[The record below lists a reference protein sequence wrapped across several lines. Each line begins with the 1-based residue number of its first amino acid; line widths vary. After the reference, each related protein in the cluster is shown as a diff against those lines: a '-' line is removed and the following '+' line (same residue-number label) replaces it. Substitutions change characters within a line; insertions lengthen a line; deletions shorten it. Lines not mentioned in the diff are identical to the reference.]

1 LNPISK
7 KTVWQLEISCKAQ
20 ISEEKIMIANP
31 LQTNATGNGRR
42 TSRAPQRVD
51 FSKINTAVRIP
62 NLIEVQRASYD
73 RFLQMDLLPEERERT
88 GLQAVFQSVF
98 PISDFRGTAT
108 LDFVE
113 YQIGNWQCKCGNL
126 EGLSYLRANCK
137 QCGAKIKV
145 DPFSANETLCQNC
158 GTFNDVRPKLCDR
171 CGEPVGLKHKHD
183 EQECQERGMSFSV
196 PLKVKIRLTVYDK
209 DTETGISSIRDI
221 KEEDVFFGEIPLMT
235 PNGTFIINGT
245 ERVIVSQLHRSPG
258 VFFKAERGTY
268 IAKVIPYRG
277 SWIEF
282 EYDQKGLLNSRL
294 GKKKMLA
301 TVFLRALGLWLNPSF
316 DPTMLTSDAVVD
328 EVVKNTSF
336 TNADILK
343 TFYTG
348 DHIRIDGGRLLVQIR
363 ESGPTNL
370 VGMRAEQ
377 EIPGKD
383 GEVLVRATKKIN
395 SSAVKEMRRLKM
407 GEVEVTQQDFE
418 GAFALDDVVS
428 METGE
433 VLLEANTEISGTKL
447 QEIIESGITEFSIF
461 FPERDAIGPVLAQT
475 VKKDSI
481 SKPVDALLEIY
492 RKMRPGDPPTV
503 PTAYRLLEGMFF
515 DARRFDLS
523 RVGRLKFNIKM
534 GRPERDR
541 IDDPLLSARDFTEV
555 VSYLL
560 KMRKDHEH
568 YHADDIDHLGNR
580 RVRAVGELLEN
591 QFRIGLERMERA
603 IKEKMSIQQELHT
616 TMPRD
621 LVNAKPVT
629 AAVREFF
636 GSSQLS
642 QFMDQTNPLSEITH
656 KRRLSA
662 LGPGGLSRER
672 AGFEVRDV
680 HTTHYGRICP
690 IETPEGPNIGLISSL
705 SCFARINEFGFIE
718 SPYRKVENGY
728 VIDYVKITNGGDS
741 NFRPGNHVPLKEVK
755 ETNEQIGD
763 SGRKIEYEPYPF
775 YLTAWEE
782 DKYIIGQANIELDEN
797 GYIVHERNAVRQAG
811 EFTTASRDV
820 IEYLDVS
827 PKQLVSV
834 AASLIPFLENDDANR
849 ALMGSN
855 MQRQSVP
862 LLRAEAPYVGTG
874 MESVTAQDSG
884 AVVNAKRDG
893 VVDYVDSERIIVKAD
908 HNVDG
913 TISREVTA
921 DIYSLVKFKRSNQN
935 TCINQR
941 PIVQVGERVK
951 KGQVIADGPCT
962 DKGELALGRNVLVA
976 FMPWRGYNFEDAI
989 LVSEKLVKE
998 DYYTSIHIEE
1008 LEIEARDTK
1017 LGPEE
1022 ITRDIPNVGENMLR
1036 DLDESGII
1044 RIGAQVKPGSI
1055 LVGKVTPKGETQLT
1069 AEEKL
1074 LRAIFGEKAGDVKDA
1089 SLTCPP
1095 GIDGTVVDVQVFTR
1109 KGQDKDERSL
1119 DIEAME
1125 EDRFRRDLDDE
1136 IRILREQRDERIFE
1150 LFDGRKLA
1158 RPLKD
1163 SGETII
1169 EAGVTLTREMIQ
1181 AVSLKQLRKAEL
1193 TTTTVDIAAE
1203 IKNYEQR
1210 TERQIDIL
1218 TDIYEDKIAKLKQ
1231 GDELSPGVI
1240 KMVKVF
1246 VAMKRKLSVGD
1257 KMAGRHGNKGVIARI
1272 LPEEDM
1278 PYLPDGTSVEI
1289 VLNPL
1294 GVPSRMNVG
1303 QILETHLGW
1312 AARVLGFHFATP
1324 VFDGATENEIKKY
1337 IGQAN
1342 DTLTGDGIPA
1352 MVGQS
1357 GKTVLYDGLSGDPF
1371 EQKVT
1376 VGFIY
1381 MLKLSHLVDD
1391 KIHARSIGPYSLI
1404 TQQPLG
1410 GKAQFGGQ
1418 RFGEMEVWAL
1428 EAYGAAHILQEL
1440 LTAKSDD
1447 VAGRSKI
1454 YEAIVKGE
1462 ADFDPGIPESFNVL
1476 VRELQSLCLDVELIP
1491 REKINREEQAQG
1503 VGEVLSV
1510 GGLE

>member
-1 LNPISK
+1 MS
-7 KTVWQLEISCKAQ
+7 
-20 ISEEKIMIANP
+20 ANP
-31 LQTNATGNGRR
+31 LQQQTLGMGRR
-42 TSRAPQRVD
+42 TSQPPTRHD
-51 FSKINTAVRIP
+51 FSKIKTAARIP
-62 NLIEVQRASYD
+62 NLIEIQRDSYN
-73 RFLQMDLLPEERERT
+73 RFLQMDLLPEEREPQ
-88 GLQAVFQSVF
+88 GLQAVFRSVF
-98 PISDFRGTAT
+98 PISDFRGTAE

-113 YQIGNWQCKCGNL
+113 YSIGNWQCKCGRL
-126 EGLSYLRANCK
+126 EGLRYLRANCK
-137 QCGAKIKV
+137 NCGSLVKV
-145 DPFSANETLCQNC
+145 DPLVPGESLCHNC
-158 GTFNDVRPKLCDR
+158 GTFNAVRPQLCDN

-183 EQECQERGMSFSV
+183 QQECQERGMTYSV
-196 PLKVKIRLTVYDK
+196 PLKVKIRLTVFDVDQEAGTK
-209 DTETGISSIRDI
+209 SIRDI
-221 KEEDVFFGEIPLMT
+221 KEEEVFFGEIPLMT
-235 PNGTFIINGT
+235 DNGTFIINGT

-258 VFFKAERGTY
+258 VFFEKSPVFL
-268 IAKVIPYRG
+268 AKVIPYRG
-277 SWIEF
+277 SWVEF
-282 EYDQKGLLNSRL
+282 EYDQKNLLYVRIDR
-294 GKKKMLA
+294 KRKFLA
-301 TVFLRALGLWLNPSF
+301 SIFLRALGIWLNPQF
-316 DPTMLTSDAVVD
+316 NPKGFATDALLEDAVKNAAFAD
-328 EVVKNTSF
+328 EQ
-336 TNADILK
+336 ILRA
-343 TFYTG
+343 FYAVN
-348 DHIRIDGGRLLVQIR
+348 DVRVEGGRLFVQVG
-363 ESGPTNL
+363 EEGASSL
-370 VGMRAEQ
+370 VGMRVEGDLKVKGATE
-377 EIPGKD
+377 P
-383 GEVLVRATKKIN
+383 VVRAGKKVTQ
-395 SSAVKEMRRLKM
+395 SALAQLRKGKVA
-407 GEVEVTQQDFE
+407 EVEVDTQQFE
-418 GAFALDDVVS
+418 GAYAVADVVNV
-428 METGE
+428 ETGE
-433 VLLEANTEISGTKL
+433 VLLEANNEVTPAKL
-447 QEIIESGITEFSIF
+447 QEIAESGVKDFAVF
-461 FPERDAIGPVLAQT
+461 FPERDDLGNVLSLT
-475 VKKDSI
+475 LKKDVI
-481 SKPVDALLEIY
+481 TKPVDALLEIY

-503 PTAYRLLEGMFF
+503 QTAYRLFEGMFF
-515 DARRFDLS
+515 DERKFDLS

-541 IDDPLLSARDFTEV
+541 IGDPLLSAPDF
-555 VSYLL
+555 VSVIAYLL
-560 KMRKDHEH
+560 KMRRNPMEFM
-568 YHADDIDHLGNR
+568 ADDIDHLGNR

-591 QFRIGLERMERA
+591 QFRIGLVRMERA
-603 IKEKMSIQQELHT
+603 IKEKMSIQQEMQT

-621 LVNAKPVT
+621 LINAKPVT

-680 HTTHYGRICP
+680 HPTHYGRICP

-718 SPYRKVENGY
+718 SPYSK
-728 VIDYVKITNGGDS
+728 VIDGRVVEYARVTNGGDTK
-741 NFRPGNHVPLKEVK
+741 FKPGDHVQQEEIDKA
-755 ETNEQIGD
+755 N
-763 SGRKIEYEPYPF
+763 RKVGADGKRAQSEPFPF

-782 DKYIIGQANIELDEN
+782 DKWVIGQANIELDEAGN
-797 GYIVHERNAVRQAG
+797 IVNERNSARKAG
-811 EFTTASRDV
+811 EFILSTRDEIQYV
-820 IEYLDVS
+820 DVS

-862 LLRAEAPYVGTG
+862 LLRAESPYIGTG
-874 MESVTAQDSG
+874 MERVTASDSG
-884 AVVNAKRDG
+884 AVVSARRDG
-893 VVDYVDSERIIVKAD
+893 VVDYVDSERIIIRAD

-921 DIYSLVKFKRSNQN
+921 DIYTLTKFKRSNQN

-941 PIVQVGERVK
+941 PIVSVGERVSK
-951 KGQVIADGPCT
+951 AQVIADGPCT
-962 DKGELALGRNVLVA
+962 DRGELALGRNVLVA

-989 LVSEKLVKE
+989 LVSEHLVK
-998 DYYTSIHIEE
+998 DDFYTSIHIEE

-1036 DLDESGII
+1036 DLDDSGII

-1089 SLTCPP
+1089 SLVCPP
-1095 GIDGTVVDVQVFTR
+1095 GIDGTVVEVQVFTR
-1109 KGQDKDERSL
+1109 KGTERDSRSL
-1119 DIEAME
+1119 AIEQE
-1125 EDRFRRDLDDE
+1125 EEERLRRDLEDE
-1136 IRILREQRDERIFE
+1136 IRILREQRDARIYE

-1158 RPLKD
+1158 ADLMVDREVRIPKNVA
-1163 SGETII
+1163 I
-1169 EAGVTLTREMIQ
+1169 TREMMAGIEPK
-1181 AVSLKQLRKAEL
+1181 ALRKAQMAS
-1193 TTTTVDIAAE
+1193 TRIDVAAE
-1203 IKNYEQR
+1203 VKDFEDR
-1210 TERQIDIL
+1210 TERQIKIL
-1218 TDIYEDKIAKLKQ
+1218 TDIYEEKIAKLRQ
-1231 GDELSPGVI
+1231 GDELAPGVI

-1246 VAMKRKLSVGD
+1246 IAMKRKLSVGD

-1278 PYLPDGTSVEI
+1278 PYLPDGTPVDI

-1312 AARVLGFHFATP
+1312 AARVLGMHFATP
-1324 VFDGATENEIKKY
+1324 VFDGATEPEIKEK
-1337 IGQAN
+1337 IREASALLKAQGLPEIVN
-1342 DTLTGDGIPA
+1342 ET
-1352 MVGQS
+1352 
-1357 GKTVLYDGLSGDPF
+1357 GKTVLYDGLSGEPF

-1376 VGFIY
+1376 IGYIY

-1462 ADFDPGIPESFNVL
+1462 ADFNPGVPESFNVL
-1476 VRELQSLCLDVELIP
+1476 VRELQSLCLDVELIDKNAP
-1491 REKINREEQAQG
+1491 ADESADGAGKPVVA
-1503 VGEVLSV
+1503 LL
-1510 GGLE
+1510 GGTE

>member
-1 LNPISK
+1 
-7 KTVWQLEISCKAQ
+7 
-20 ISEEKIMIANP
+20 MINNP
-31 LQTNATGNGRR
+31 LQSGSNGLGIR
-42 TSRAPQRVD
+42 TSQSPERVD
-51 FSKINTAVRIP
+51 FSKIYTSAQIP
-62 NLIEVQRASYD
+62 NLIEVQRESYN
-73 RFLQMDLLPEERERT
+73 RFLQMDMLPEERDFI
-88 GLQAVFQSVF
+88 GLQSVF
-98 PISDFRGTAT
+98 SSIFPVSDFRETAT
-108 LDFVE
+108 LEFVE

-126 EGLSYLRANCK
+126 EGLEHLRANCK
-137 QCGAKIKV
+137 NCSAKIKV
-145 DPFSANETLCQNC
+145 DPFSAAEVLCTNC
-158 GTFNDVRPKLCDR
+158 GTFNAVRPNLCNN

-183 EQECQERGMSFSV
+183 QQECQERGMSYSV

-209 DTETGISSIRDI
+209 DPDTGVSTIRDI

-235 PNGTFIINGT
+235 DNGTFIINGT

-258 VFFKAERGTY
+258 VFFKGDRDEY
-268 IAKVIPYRG
+268 LAKIIPYRG
-277 SWIEF
+277 SWVEF
-282 EYDQKGLLNSRL
+282 EYDQKGLLHARL
-294 GKKKMLA
+294 GKRKIIA
-301 TVFLRALGLWLNPSF
+301 TVFLRALGLWLNPQI
-316 DPTMLTSDAVVD
+316 DMKTVSDSILE
-328 EVVKNTSF
+328 EVVKSSEYS
-336 TNADILK
+336 DSEILK
-343 TFYTG
+343 LFYTVDTVIVDKGGFAVAIKSEG
-348 DHIRIDGGRLLVQIR
+348 D
-363 ESGPTNL
+363 TNL
-370 VGMRAEQ
+370 VGMRADEDL
-377 EIPGKD
+377 KD
-383 GEVLVRATKKIN
+383 KSG
-395 SSAVKEMRRLKM
+395 
-407 GEVEVTQQDFE
+407 
-418 GAFALDDVVS
+418 DDVVRKNKKVTKAAIADLRRMKKAS
-428 METGE
+428 VHIATADLESAFAVEDIVNTETGE
-433 VLLEANTEISGTKL
+433 VIVEANTEIVAGKL
-447 QEIIESGITEFSIF
+447 QQIVEEGVSEFKIF
-461 FPERDAIGPVLAQT
+461 FPQRDIIGEIISAT
-475 VKKDSI
+475 IRKDPI
-481 SKPVDALLEIY
+481 QKPVDALLEIY

-515 DARRFDLS
+515 DTRRFDLS

-534 GRPERDR
+534 GRPDMERLT
-541 IDDPLLSARDFTEV
+541 DPLLAPQDFLDV
-555 VSYLL
+555 IKYLL
-560 KMRKDHEH
+560 HMKRDSEN
-568 YHADDIDHLGNR
+568 YSQDDIDHLGNR

-603 IKEKMSIQQELHT
+603 IKEKMSIQQDMFT

-680 HTTHYGRICP
+680 HPTHYGRICP

-718 SPYRKVENGY
+718 SPYRKVENGRVIEY
-728 VIDYVKITNGGDS
+728 VRVQNGGGTK
-741 NFRPGNHVPLKEVK
+741 FKPGDHVPLEEVEAANRKAHRAGDKEAVF
-755 ETNEQIGD
+755 
-763 SGRKIEYEPYPF
+763 EPWPF

-782 DKYIIGQANIELDEN
+782 DRYIIGQANIVLDEKGN
-797 GYIVHERNAVRQAG
+797 FVNERNAARQKG
-811 EFTTASRDV
+811 EFITADRME
-820 IEYLDVS
+820 IQYMDVS

-862 LLRAEAPYVGTG
+862 LLRAESPYVGTG
-874 MESVTAQDSG
+874 MEKIAARDSG
-884 AVVNAKRDG
+884 AVVIAKRDG

-908 HNVDG
+908 HMMDG

-941 PIVQVGERVK
+941 AIVAVGERVK
-951 KGQVIADGPCT
+951 KGMVIADGPCT
-962 DKGELALGRNVLVA
+962 DRGELALGRNVLVA

-989 LVSEKLVKE
+989 LVSERLVKD

-1022 ITRDIPNVGENMLR
+1022 ITRDIPNIGENMLR

-1044 RIGAQVKPGSI
+1044 RIGAQVRPGSV

-1095 GIDGTVVDVQVFTR
+1095 GIDGTVVDVQIFTR

-1119 DIEAME
+1119 DIELSE
-1125 EDRFRRDLDDE
+1125 EEALHRDLDDE
-1136 IRILREQRDERIFE
+1136 IRILEEQRNERIYE
-1150 LFDGRKLA
+1150 LFEGRKLNA
-1158 RPLKD
+1158 DLVDGKDVILKKGTALNREVL
-1163 SGETII
+1163 GEIDI
-1169 EAGVTLTREMIQ
+1169 RL
-1181 AVSLKQLRKAEL
+1181 LRKADVASGR
-1193 TTTTVDIAAE
+1193 VDVNSE
-1203 IKNYEQR
+1203 VKEYEQR
-1210 TERQIDIL
+1210 TERQINIL
-1218 TDIYEDKIAKLKQ
+1218 RDIYDEKITKLKQ
-1231 GDELSPGVI
+1231 GDELPPGVI

-1278 PYLPDGTSVEI
+1278 PYLPDGTPVEI

-1312 AARVLGFHFATP
+1312 AARVLGLHFATP
-1324 VFDGATENEIKKY
+1324 VFDGASETEIKDY
-1337 IGQAN
+1337 IKQAN
-1342 DTLTGDGIPA
+1342 AEFDKRKLPPS
-1352 MVGQS
+1352 VGPS
-1357 GKTVLYDGLSGDPF
+1357 GKTRLYDGLTGDLF

-1376 VGFIY
+1376 VGYIY

-1440 LTAKSDD
+1440 LTCKSDD

-1454 YEAIVKGE
+1454 YETIVKGVSNFE
-1462 ADFDPGIPESFNVL
+1462 PGIPESFNVL
-1476 VRELQSLCLDVELIP
+1476 VRELQSLCLDVELIQEDEIDP
-1491 REKINREEQAQG
+1491 EEIVAG
-1503 VGEVLSV
+1503 VDALV
-1510 GGLE
+1510 GVD